1 MGPFIVRVQL
11 WVRQRYAIIAT
22 VSKEDRNVFNQ
33 NALCQQKAV
42 NQFWLTLH
50 VAQFDTIARKKKFWK
65 PHTTPNT
72 TGDAMVMVTSIIFEW
87 HQECKEVEVGVNSS
101 FSINLI
107 GITCKMVRIF
117 NQSYFQAV
125 WLIPHSIQK
134 DTNCQPIKRIRVKF
148 VFALVA
154 VKDVLQKNALQW

>member
-1 MGPFIVRVQL
+1 MGPYIVRVQL

-50 VAQFDTIARKKKFWK
+50 VVQSDTIVRKKRFWK
-65 PHTTPNT
+65 PHTIPNT
-72 TGDAMVMVTSIIFEW
+72 IGDAMEMVTNIIFEW
-87 HQECKEVEVGVNSS
+87 HQECKEAEVGVNSS
-101 FSINLI
+101 FSIYPI
-107 GITCKMVRIF
+107 GIKCKIIRVL

-125 WLIPHSIQK
+125 WLTLHSIQK
-134 DTNCQPIKRIRVKF
+134 DISCPPIKWIHVKF
-148 VFALVA
+148 VFALAVA
-154 VKDVLQKNALQW
+154 KDVLQKNALQW